1 MLPVVAI
8 VGRPNVG
15 KSTLFN
21 RLIGTRKALVHDRPG
36 VTRDRNYE
44 TAAWQDRSYLLV
56 DTGGFEPE
64 PDDTLFAAM
73 RRQSEAAVDE
83 ADVVILL
90 VDRQAGITPA
100 DQQTA
105 DLIRAAGK
113 PVILAVNKCDV
124 ANHDDESN
132 EFWELGFH
140 ELVPVSAEHGRGMFE
155 LMDAVSAHFPAEA
168 APEPEDE
175 AEIRISVLGR
185 PNVGKSTLLNKL
197 LGEDRH
203 VVNDAPGTTVDA
215 TDTVMEH
222 EGTRFRLVDT
232 AGIRRRGRI
241 DDKLE
246 GLMVGASIRT
256 IERCHIVMLVIDGA
270 EGVTEQDAHLAALV
284 EERGRGLIVLVNKW
298 DRVREM
304 EDRNVHTVEDEFSRK
319 LPHAAHAPVLY
330 ISALTGKGTAKV
342 LDTAQAV
349 FAAFN
354 HRISTAKLNEFL
366 RASVEA
372 YSPPQRYHHDV
383 RLNYMTQ
390 VRVRPP
396 TFTIFCNT
404 PEGVGDG
411 YNRYLQN
418 RLRAEFGFAG
428 SPIRIQY
435 RRKRRP
441 GEAKEDGS
449 APVPNVPLFQ
459 VVDLED
465 EGEEAFDGAEDTF
478 DEGEDTFD
486 AAAGS
491 EDEEEAGEE

>member
-44 TAAWQDRSYLLV
+44 PAAWQDRSYLLI

-64 PDDTLFAAM
+64 PVDNLFASM
-73 RRQSEAAVDE
+73 RRQSEAAVSE
-83 ADVVILL
+83 ADVVVLL

-113 PVILAVNKCDV
+113 PVVLAVNKCDV
-124 ANHDDESN
+124 SNHDDEAN

-140 ELVPVSAEHGRGMFE
+140 ELVPVSAEHGRGIFE
-155 LMDAVSAHFPAEA
+155 LMDAVSSHFPAEA

-175 AEIRISVLGR
+175 HEIRVSVLGR
-185 PNVGKSTLLNKL
+185 PNVGKSTLLNRL

-215 TDTVMEH
+215 TDTVMEF
-222 EGTRFRLVDT
+222 EGQRFRLIDT

-241 DDKLE
+241 NDKLE
-246 GLMVGASIRT
+246 TLMVGASIRT
-256 IERCHIVMLVIDGA
+256 IERSHVVMLVIDGA

-284 EERGRGLIVLVNKW
+284 EERGRALIVLVNKW
-298 DRVREM
+298 DRVRDM
-304 EDRNVHTVEDEFSRK
+304 EDRDVHTVEDEFSRK
-319 LPHAAHAPVLY
+319 LPHVAHAPVLY
-330 ISALTGKGTAKV
+330 ISALTGKGTTKVIDAAK
-342 LDTAQAV
+342 AV

-354 HRISTAKLNEFL
+354 LRISTAKLNEFL
-366 RASVEA
+366 RDALAA
-372 YSPPQRYHHDV
+372 YSPPQRYHTPV

-396 TFTIFCNT
+396 TFTVFCNSAD
-404 PEGVGDG
+404 GVGDG
-411 YNRYLQN
+411 YDRYLVN
-418 RLRAEFGFAG
+418 RLRDQFGFKG
-428 SPIRIQY
+428 SPLRIQY

-459 VVDLED
+459 VVEIDD
-465 EGEEAFDGAEDTF
+465 EEYGAELGEE
-478 DEGEDTFD
+478 
-486 AAAGS
+486 
-491 EDEEEAGEE
+491 

>member
-1 MLPVVAI
+1 VLPVVAI

-64 PDDTLFAAM
+64 PDDALFASM
-73 RRQSEAAVDE
+73 RRQSEIAVTE

-105 DLIRAAGK
+105 DLIRQSGK
-113 PVILAVNKCDV
+113 PVVLAVNKCDTGT
-124 ANHDDESN
+124 HDDDAH
-132 EFWELGFH
+132 EFWELGFA

-155 LMDAVSAHFPAEA
+155 LMDAVTGHFPAEA
-168 APEPEDE
+168 PPEAEDE
-175 AEIRISVLGR
+175 REIRIAVLGR
-185 PNVGKSTLLNKL
+185 PNIGKSTLVNRL

-215 TDTVMEH
+215 TDSVMEF

-241 DDKLE
+241 EDRLE
-246 GLMVGASIRT
+246 SLMVGASIRT
-256 IERCHIVMLVIDGA
+256 IERCHIVMLVLDGA

-284 EERGRGLIVLVNKW
+284 AERGRALVVLVNKW
-298 DRVREM
+298 DLVRDM
-304 EDRNVHTVEDEFSRK
+304 EERNVHTVEDEFSRK
-319 LPHAAHAPVLY
+319 LPHVAYAPVLY
-330 ISALTGKGTAKV
+330 ISALTGKGCGKV
-342 LDTAQAV
+342 LPLARDV
-349 FAAFN
+349 FASFN

-366 RASVEA
+366 RGAVDA
-372 YSPPQRYHHDV
+372 YSPPQRYHHPV

-396 TFTIFCNT
+396 TFTVFCNT

-411 YNRYLQN
+411 YDRYLQN
-418 RLRAEFGFAG
+418 RLRDQFGFFG
-428 SPIRIQY
+428 SPLKIQY

-441 GEAKEDGS
+441 GEAKEGEGIEGRE
-449 APVPNVPLFQ
+449 
-459 VVDLED
+459 LEPI
-465 EGEEAFDGAEDTF
+465 
-478 DEGEDTFD
+478 FD
-486 AAAGS
+486 AADLEGG
-491 EDEEEAGEE
+491 DLEAGDLEEDVSAEE